1 MENTEV
7 TEVAEVTENKFEL
20 LFGFAKQAFEEVV
33 LEVTGE
39 AISADGEFNIEPE
52 DRLSLSI
59 IIGLSGETNGRI
71 LLNTSV
77 EYGKNIAV
85 AMNFGDPLDK
95 EEDLHVYLSEFANMF
110 CGRTAT
116 HINNKFGKREI
127 WISPPAIFSARD
139 LDVITPNVSSMK
151 AFYECPLG
159 KFIVDMGFSECD
171 YDEF

>member
-1 MENTEV
+1 MENITEV
-7 TEVAEVTENKFEL
+7 LGNKYDL
-20 LFGFAKQAFEEVV
+20 LFDFAKKSFEEIVN
-33 LEVTGE
+33 EVTGE
-39 AISADGEFNIEPE
+39 SIVSDGEFSIEPE

-85 AMNFGDPLDK
+85 AMNFGDPLEN
-95 EEDLHVYLSEFANMF
+95 EEDLHVYLAEFANMF
-110 CGRTAT
+110 CGRAAT
-116 HINNKFGKREI
+116 YINNQFGKREI

-139 LDVITPNVSSMK
+139 LDIVTPNVSSMK
-151 AFYECPLG
+151 AYYECPLG
-159 KFIVDMGFSECD
+159 KFIVDMGFSESS